1 MINKNLLNSAVR
13 IRKKYLK
20 VSSNMNMYNKRAKE
34 IINILENSITK
45 LNDIQNDIN
54 DNKGDSKEAV
64 NKIMEDINSIDE
76 EGKRLEEMVNPM
88 NEEIEKLQ
96 QEEQEL
102 YRLIKEKYPDL
113 SDDEIIKEV
122 HEELQRQGL

>member
-64 NKIMEDINSIDE
+64 NKIMEVINSIDE